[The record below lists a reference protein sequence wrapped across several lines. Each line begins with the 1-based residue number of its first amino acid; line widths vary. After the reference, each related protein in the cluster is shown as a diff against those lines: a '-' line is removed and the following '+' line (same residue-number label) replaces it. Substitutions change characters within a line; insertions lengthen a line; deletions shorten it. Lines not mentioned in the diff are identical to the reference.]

1 MWFTQICLGVHRIHQ
16 KQYTHRNLK
25 PENILFSGKTS
36 MIVKIINLKFAYKFD
51 KKQSVQDLED
61 IGTLDYMSKE

>member
-1 MWFTQICLGVHRIHQ
+1 
-16 KQYTHRNLK
+16 
-25 PENILFSGKTS
+25 
-36 MIVKIINLKFAYKFD
+36 MIVKIINLKFADKFD